1 MGAPSI
7 SKYFAA
13 IRHLND
19 RSYARKIR
27 KTRKHVLL
35 LLYSLRYRLLKMG
48 SYEVNYGKWQKKAKK
63 TRKIVPSDS
72 CHGTF
77 MSLDMVI
84 PIGS

>member
-19 RSYARKIR
+19 RSYVGKIR
-27 KTRKHVLL
+27 KTRKHMLF

-48 SYEVNYGKWQKKAKK
+48 SYEVNYGKWQKKGQK
-63 TRKIVPSDS
+63 TGKIVPSGS

-84 PIGS
+84 PTGS